1 LLFCYQC
8 LYNGGMAE
16 SEWLRKHAPKWAE
29 LIAKNVRAARDRAGL
44 SQAELGR
51 RAGMVASVIT
61 RLESGAHFPSL
72 MSLLKVAEAL
82 GIEPGRLLKK

>member
-1 LLFCYQC
+1 LLFCYQR

-16 SEWLRKHAPKWAE
+16 SEWLKKHAPKWAA
-29 LIAKNVRAARDRAGL
+29 LIAANVRAARDKAGM
-44 SQAELGR
+44 SQAALGK

-82 GIEPGRLLKK
+82 GIEPAKLLKK